1 MTWKLSEAG
10 GHNTLELTY
19 NLVIGECGS
28 RSMASTSLFRIA
40 FFQELLYS
48 SIFRESKGGL
58 MNKLIV
64 PAVIV
69 AFGMIAAAALSQQTQ
84 PPASGFQAKPY
95 FEMPLE
101 KDPSRV
107 VRLQSVVIPA
117 GAGNQFHR
125 HPGDQWWAVQEG
137 EVTFTVRGQP
147 PRLMKAGDFV
157 YVPRGTIHRNQN
169 ISKSPARS
177 IELNITDKDKPQTE
191 QVP

>member
-1 MTWKLSEAG
+1 
-10 GHNTLELTY
+10 
-19 NLVIGECGS
+19 
-28 RSMASTSLFRIA
+28 
-40 FFQELLYS
+40 
-48 SIFRESKGGL
+48 

-69 AFGMIAAAALSQQTQ
+69 ASGMIVAAALSQQPQ

-95 FEMPLE
+95 FQMPLE

-107 VRLQSVVIPA
+107 VRLQSVVIPV

-169 ISKSPARS
+169 LSKSPSRS

>member
-1 MTWKLSEAG
+1 
-10 GHNTLELTY
+10 
-19 NLVIGECGS
+19 
-28 RSMASTSLFRIA
+28 
-40 FFQELLYS
+40 
-48 SIFRESKGGL
+48 

-69 AFGMIAAAALSQQTQ
+69 AFGMIAAATLSQQTQ

-125 HPGDQWWAVQEG
+125 HPGDQWWTVQEG

>member
-1 MTWKLSEAG
+1 
-10 GHNTLELTY
+10 
-19 NLVIGECGS
+19 
-28 RSMASTSLFRIA
+28 
-40 FFQELLYS
+40 
-48 SIFRESKGGL
+48 
-58 MNKLIV
+58 MNKLLT
-64 PAVIV
+64 PAIIV
-69 AFGMIAAAALSQQTQ
+69 ASGIVVAAALSQQAR

-107 VRLQSVVIPA
+107 VRLQSVVIPP

-137 EVTFTVRGQP
+137 EVTFTVQGQA
-147 PRLMKAGDFV
+147 PRIMKAGDYV

-169 ISKSPARS
+169 LSKSPARS

>member
-1 MTWKLSEAG
+1 
-10 GHNTLELTY
+10 
-19 NLVIGECGS
+19 
-28 RSMASTSLFRIA
+28 
-40 FFQELLYS
+40 
-48 SIFRESKGGL
+48 

-69 AFGMIAAAALSQQTQ
+69 ASGIIAAAALSQQAQ

-101 KDPSRV
+101 KDPSRL
-107 VRLQSVVIPA
+107 VRLQSVVIPP

-137 EVTFTVRGQP
+137 EVTFTVRGQQ

-157 YVPRGTIHRNQN
+157 YVRRGTIHRNQN
-169 ISKSPARS
+169 LSKRPARS